1 MDQKGKDASELF
13 DPTVLTTVDEVQG
26 TIDIPGR
33 LIELTSDGETTIVL
47 DRPLV
52 LIGKDPAAD
61 IVVTGRMV
69 ADYHAEIT
77 YENGYY
83 TLRHLDGRRK
93 LTVGGKSI
101 KEYILT
107 DCDEIELAERVFVF
121 RAPAARP
128 LPNE

>member
-1 MDQKGKDASELF
+1 MDQEVKDAPELF
-13 DPTVLTTVDEVQG
+13 DPTVRTTVDEVQG
-26 TIDIPGR
+26 TIDSPGR
-33 LIELTSDGETTIVL
+33 LIELTDDGETTVVL

-83 TLRHLDGRRK
+83 TLRHLEGRRK

-107 DCDEIELAERVFVF
+107 DCDQIELAERVFVF
-121 RAPAARP
+121 REPAARP
-128 LPNE
+128 QPNE

>member
-1 MDQKGKDASELF
+1 MGQDVKDSPELF
-13 DPTVLTTVDEVQG
+13 DPTVRTTVDEIQG
-26 TIDIPGR
+26 TIDRPGR
-33 LIELTSDGETTIVL
+33 LIELTEAGETTIVL
-47 DRPLV
+47 DRPLL

-61 IVVTGRMV
+61 IVVSGRMV

-77 YENGYY
+77 YENGFY

-93 LTVGGKSI
+93 LSVGGKSI

-121 RAPAARP
+121 REPAATP
-128 LPNE
+128 QTGE